1 MNYTKLLVPLDGSRL
16 AEQILPYARALA
28 EAFKIPVELL
38 RVAEPELIPP
48 YALPRPAGDYLEE
61 IAARYFPPPAE
72 VDHAVEAGTPA
83 EIIVAR
89 AAAAPGTLIAMA
101 THGGSGIRR
110 WLLGSVASK
119 VVQTAT
125 NPVLLV
131 RPIEGGDSAKPARL
145 NTIYVPLD
153 GSGLAE
159 KVLPH
164 VKELARK
171 MDLEVCLVRVY
182 ASPPESY
189 LVGEGLSM
197 PALGRLREQ
206 MREEAENYLT
216 GKTNELRAEGLSRV
230 HDIAIEGDPAGE
242 IIDVARKTPD
252 NMLAMATH
260 GRSGLGRLVL
270 GSVAEKVVHHS
281 RDPVL
286 IIRVA

>member
-1 MNYTKLLVPLDGSRL
+1 MNYTKILVPLDGSKL

-28 EAFKIPVELL
+28 EAFRIPVELL
-38 RVAEPELIPP
+38 RVDEPELIPP
-48 YALPRPAGDYLEE
+48 YSLPRQAGGYLEE
-61 IAARYFPPPAE
+61 IGGGYFAPSVQVNHAVEPGKPAE
-72 VDHAVEAGTPA
+72 VIVDRAGAV
-83 EIIVAR
+83 R
-89 AAAAPGTLIAMA
+89 GTLIAMA

-119 VVQTAT
+119 VVQTAES
-125 NPVLLV
+125 PVLLV
-131 RPIEGGDSAKPARL
+131 RSIEGNDPTKPVRL
-145 NTIYVPLD
+145 NAIYVPLD

-159 KVLPH
+159 AVLPH
-164 VKELARK
+164 VKELAQK
-171 MDLEVCLVRVY
+171 MNLEVCLVRVY

-189 LVGEGLSM
+189 LVGEGLSA

-206 MREEAENYLT
+206 IREEAENYLT
-216 GKTNELRAEGLSRV
+216 GKTDELRAEGLSRV
-230 HDIAIEGDPAGE
+230 SSIAVEGDPAGE

-270 GSVAEKVVHHS
+270 GSVTEKVVHHS

>member
-1 MNYTKLLVPLDGSRL
+1 MNYTKILVPLDGSKL

-28 EAFKIPVELL
+28 EAFRIPVELL
-38 RVAEPELIPP
+38 RVDEPELIPP
-48 YALPRPAGDYLEE
+48 YSLPPQAGDYLEE
-61 IAARYFPPPAE
+61 IGGRYFPPSVEVNHAVEPGKPAE
-72 VDHAVEAGTPA
+72 VIVDRAGT
-83 EIIVAR
+83 
-89 AAAAPGTLIAMA
+89 APGTLIAMA

-119 VVQTAT
+119 VVQTAES
-125 NPVLLV
+125 PLLLV
-131 RPIEGGDSAKPARL
+131 RPIEGNDPAKPVRL
-145 NTIYVPLD
+145 NGIYVPLD

-159 KVLPH
+159 RVLPH

-171 MDLEVCLVRVY
+171 MNLEVCLVRVFP
-182 ASPPESY
+182 SPPESY
-189 LVGEGLSM
+189 LVGEGLSA

-206 MREEAENYLT
+206 IREEAENYLT
-216 GKTNELRAEGLSRV
+216 GKTNELQAEGLSRV
-230 HDIAIEGDPAGE
+230 CSIAVEGDPAGE